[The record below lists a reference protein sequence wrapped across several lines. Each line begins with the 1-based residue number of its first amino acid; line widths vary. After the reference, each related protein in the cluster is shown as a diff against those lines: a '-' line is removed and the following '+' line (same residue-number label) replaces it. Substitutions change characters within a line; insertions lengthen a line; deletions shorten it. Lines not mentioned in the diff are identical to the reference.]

1 MGFGSTPT
9 YHPVNRLQVSEVAM
23 RVNRRNSFKNIMSQ
37 GQWTVKKLDFD
48 LGDQVTLRTRVTG
61 VGMGYLYASFIK
73 DDKPHILTIKR

>member
-1 MGFGSTPT
+1 
-9 YHPVNRLQVSEVAM
+9 
-23 RVNRRNSFKNIMSQ
+23 MSQ

-73 DDKPHILTIKR
+73 DDKPHILTIKKVTPGFHDIQFYRSLSSVRAV